1 MIVSCP
7 QCHRD
12 VDSPYENLGRR
23 VRCPLCGAA
32 FTVALP
38 RVIPV
43 GDEPDV
49 GSGLSEF
56 AAARARPAPPATAE
70 PAHEGSG
77 LHEFTRHAASAAAP
91 RGDSGRVP
99 SVGWHV
105 MTPRGWV
112 GPMHIVQ
119 LARAVWMG
127 KIHRTTLLCLADS
140 DDVIQAGS
148 LRGLFPATSPPA
160 RPDAPPPAPA
170 EPAGDG
176 DLFDALTAA
185 DLDPAAAL
193 EQLAQT

>member
-7 QCHRD
+7 QCRRD

-23 VRCPLCGAA
+23 VRCPLCGDT

-56 AAARARPAPPATAE
+56 VAARAP
-70 PAHEGSG
+70 
-77 LHEFTRHAASAAAP
+77 AAP
-91 RGDSGRVP
+91 RSQPGRVP

-105 MTPRGWV
+105 MTPCGWV

-119 LARAVWMG
+119 LARAVWLG
-127 KIHRTTLLCLADS
+127 KVQRTTLLCLDNA
-140 DDVIQAGS
+140 DDVMQAGS
-148 LRGLFPATSPPA
+148 LRGLFPATPLPA
-160 RPDAPPPAPA
+160 RPAAPAPVAA
-170 EPAGDG
+170 EPAGPTSEG
-176 DLFDALTAA
+176 DLFDALTPA

-193 EQLAQT
+193 EQLAHP

>member
-1 MIVSCP
+1 MFPLPEGIGEASLWVMAWPGKGRRAMIVSCP

-23 VRCPLCGAA
+23 VRCPLCGGV

-38 RVIPV
+38 QVTPV
-43 GDEPDV
+43 DDEPDV

-56 AAARARPAPPATAE
+56 VAARAQ
-70 PAHEGSG
+70 
-77 LHEFTRHAASAAAP
+77 AAP
-91 RGDSGRVP
+91 RSRPGRVP

-105 MTPRGWV
+105 MTPHGWV

-127 KIHRTTLLCLADS
+127 KIQRTTLLCLADS

-148 LRGLFPATSPPA
+148 LRGLFPATSSPA
-160 RPDAPPPAPA
+160 RPTAPAPVTA
-170 EPAGDG
+170 EPADE
-176 DLFDALTAA
+176 
-185 DLDPAAAL
+185 AL
-193 EQLAQT
+193 ERLARL